1 MVGLQRD
8 FGQNLCFL
16 DDSHA
21 RLEGDIGVIIDFCS
35 IWQKDVQDG
44 VDQRT
49 SEQKACF
56 RECLSEINTP
66 YGHAEVGC
74 WVLNTVPGHVDR
86 KYEDR
91 GWTYFEKSVID
102 VKGMWDENVQTTV
115 VVDDAFDFSAPV
127 ETIMKRF
134 HSPAYD
140 RGAKLVGRGPP
151 QVPERFEQELEIRS
165 QRAQQ
170 KGVILFTNGKEDRP
184 LVLKKY
190 RDTFDQ
196 LRQAKELSFAGCIW
210 SADQLNT
217 FMHALPSFQGL
228 FKLYLEGTHL
238 GSGGSRKL
246 RAALRG
252 VPTCANIE
260 VTKCGIG
267 PIENL
272 RLFLW
277 WVPRYRRSPEK
288 KGDES
293 GCSLCRHG
301 FYQYCFGEQHDGYLK
316 GDLDDR
322 RPEAARI
329 LSHNNH
335 HYVCPGCCWCCC
347 CCCRF

>member
-1 MVGLQRD
+1 MG
-8 FGQNLCFL
+8 

-21 RLEGDIGVIIDFCS
+21 KLEGDIGVIIDFCS
-35 IWQKDVQDG
+35 MWQNDVQDG

-49 SEQKACF
+49 AEQKASF
-56 RECLSEINTP
+56 KACLSEINTP

-134 HSPAYD
+134 HSPAYR
-140 RGAKLVGRGPP
+140 RGVKLVGRGPP
-151 QVPERFEQELEIRS
+151 QVPESFEQ
-165 QRAQQ
+165 
-170 KGVILFTNGKEDRP
+170 
-184 LVLKKY
+184 
-190 RDTFDQ
+190 
-196 LRQAKELSFAGCIW
+196 
-210 SADQLNT
+210 
-217 FMHALPSFQGL
+217 
-228 FKLYLEGTHL
+228 
-238 GSGGSRKL
+238 KL

-252 VPTCANIE
+252 VPACANIE
-260 VTKCGIG
+260 VTGCGIG
-267 PIENL
+267 PTENL

-301 FYQYCFGEQHDGYLK
+301 FYQYCFAEQHPGYLK

-347 CCCRF
+347 CCCRFLMYPDDCLSCVCCF